1 MEQRKRYGGNSGL
14 GYYTSWEKS
23 KNNGCIYCGNPA
35 TTREHVPSKA
45 FLQEPYPDN
54 LPTIPACFACNNGY
68 SEDENYVA
76 CFLDILKS
84 QVYYDYLVPEQTNFR
99 MAKDKKLQNI
109 LQEQIK
115 TQDDK
120 VSYQLDKQR
129 FDRILLKL
137 ARGHAGFESDY
148 VDFDNTNVKIWYDF
162 LFHLP
167 DEILQ
172 NFESV
177 PEADIAP
184 EVGSRGIIT
193 PFIIQNIETG
203 EAIGFSAWNE
213 VQKNRY
219 CYQVSHNKNGDI
231 TVKIVILEF
240 LYCVVEFDT

>member
-84 QVYYDYLVPEQTNFR
+84 QVYYDYLVPEQTNSR

-120 VSYQLDKQR
+120 VFYQLDKQR

-137 ARGHAGFESDY
+137 ARGHAGFEFDY

-162 LFHLP
+162 LFHIP

-184 EVGSRGIIT
+184 DVGLRAAGS
-193 PFIIQNIETG
+193 PFILQNITLD
-203 EAIGFSAWNE
+203 EATSLSIWNE
-213 VQKNRY
+213 VQENRY
-219 CYQVSHNKNGDI
+219 RYQVFQNKKENI
-231 TVKIVILEF
+231 TVKIVVLEF

>member
-1 MEQRKRYGGNSGL
+1 M
-14 GYYTSWEKS
+14 
-23 KNNGCIYCGNPA
+23 
-35 TTREHVPSKA
+35 
-45 FLQEPYPDN
+45 
-54 LPTIPACFACNNGY
+54 
-68 SEDENYVA
+68 
-76 CFLDILKS
+76 
-84 QVYYDYLVPEQTNFR
+84 
-99 MAKDKKLQNI
+99 KKNI

-137 ARGHAGFESDY
+137 ARGHAGFEFDY
-148 VDFDNTNVKIWYDF
+148 VDFDYTNVKIWYDF
-162 LFHLP
+162 LFHIP

-213 VQKNRY
+213 VQDNRY
-219 CYQVSHNKNGDI
+219 RYQVSHNKNGNI

>member
-45 FLQEPYPDN
+45 FLTEPYPDN
-54 LPTIPACFACNNGY
+54 LPTIPACFKCNNGY

-84 QVYYDYLVPEQTNFR
+84 HAYSDYSVQEQTNSR
-99 MAKDKKLQNI
+99 TAKDKKLQNI
-109 LQEQIK
+109 LQRQIE
-115 TQDDK
+115 TQDGK
-120 VSYQLDKQR
+120 VFYQLDEQR

-137 ARGHAGFESDY
+137 ARGHAGFEFDY
-148 VDFDNTNVKIWYDF
+148 VDFDNAKTRIWYDF
-162 LFHLP
+162 LFHIPEETL
-167 DEILQ
+167 L
-172 NFESV
+172 NFESI
-177 PEADIAP
+177 PESDIAP
-184 EVGSRGIIT
+184 EVGSRSITT
-193 PFIIQNIETG
+193 PFILQNMETG

-213 VQKNRY
+213 VQENRY
-219 CYQVSHNKNGDI
+219 RYQVSHNKNGDI